1 MGRKKLP
8 TNLKILKNTVRKS
21 RENKNEPFP
30 MNEIPE
36 APEHLS
42 AEALIEWNRISKVL
56 FNLGLLTGMDMASLA
71 AYCQAYGRWVQA
83 ETELKTESLV
93 LVSDKGNH
101 VQNPLVGIANQAM
114 EHMRKHLANFG
125 MSPADR
131 TKVSST
137 KKQQGEKDPW
147 GAFG

>member
-1 MGRKKLP
+1 MQGTYRKDRA
-8 TNLKILKNTVRKS
+8 V
-21 RENKNEPFP
+21 KNEPFP
-30 MNEIPE
+30 KNEIPDS
-36 APEHLS
+36 PEHLS
-42 AEALIEWNRISKVL
+42 PEALTEWNRISSVL

-71 AYCQAYGRWVQA
+71 AYCQSYGRWVKA
-83 ETELKTESLV
+83 ETELKNESLV
-93 LVSDKGNH
+93 LISDKGNH

-137 KKQQGEKDPW
+137 KKQQGKKDPW